1 MQKPYMKH
9 FKNQTFLTY
18 FPTRSPRL
26 CQSRT
31 DSHKIL
37 QNAHK
42 ILQNTLSQIENEY
55 GTYMANQGDCDYSY
69 LSQLRDLA
77 RRQLGKEAVLFSTD
91 NAESKQLK

>member
-1 MQKPYMKH
+1 MQKTIH
-9 FKNQTFLTY
+9 ETLKNQTFITY

-26 CQSRT
+26 SQSRT

-42 ILQNTLSQIENEY
+42 ILQNAPSQIENEY

-77 RRQLGKEAVLFSTD
+77 LKQLGKEAVLFSTD